1 MRPETWSFE
10 KGYILNFNEV
20 KVERRRNERERVD
33 SGEAKKW
40 KKTEL
45 GQEV

>member
-10 KGYILNFNEV
+10 NGYILNFSDG
-20 KVERRRNERERVD
+20 KVERRRNEREGMVT
-33 SGEAKKW
+33 GKAKKW
-40 KKTEL
+40 KKTDL